1 MSIRLDPRRI
11 SGAVVLAALAEGW
24 RQLRGCL
31 KPAAGF
37 AAVFVLIGVLIFAL
51 LLWLDLAQMILPF
64 AGGFLLVGP
73 AVLSGFIALRRARA
87 AGLRPGLGQVVVAFR
102 QAPRG
107 LWVVAGVCALL
118 FLIWITDAATVYS
131 FMIGVGAAPEAG
143 QVLRFHALTGVMG
156 AVLAFIVFCISAFSV
171 PLLFDRRANL
181 VQAVTASVK
190 AVFANFGA
198 MLVWGLVLAVAVIAT
213 ILCPPLLLLSL
224 PCLAFASDLIYLE
237 IFPPDQGLPD
247 TSSLVQDCHGR

>member
-87 AGLRPGLGQVVVAFR
+87 AGLARSQRSRIVLPG
-102 QAPRG
+102 
-107 LWVVAGVCALL
+107 
-118 FLIWITDAATVYS
+118 T
-131 FMIGVGAAPEAG
+131 
-143 QVLRFHALTGVMG
+143 
-156 AVLAFIVFCISAFSV
+156 
-171 PLLFDRRANL
+171 
-181 VQAVTASVK
+181 
-190 AVFANFGA
+190 
-198 MLVWGLVLAVAVIAT
+198 
-213 ILCPPLLLLSL
+213 
-224 PCLAFASDLIYLE
+224 
-237 IFPPDQGLPD
+237 
-247 TSSLVQDCHGR
+247 

>member
-11 SGAVVLAALAEGW
+11 SGAIVLAALAEGW

-37 AAVFVLIGVLIFAL
+37 AAVFVLIGLLIFAL
-51 LLWLDLAQMILPF
+51 LLRLDLAQMILPF

-87 AGLRPGLGQVVVAFR
+87 AGLRPGLGQVLAAFR
-102 QAPRG
+102 GAPRG

-131 FMIGVGAAPEAG
+131 FMIGVGAAPEVG
-143 QVLRFHALTGVMG
+143 QVLRFHGFTGVMG
-156 AVLAFIVFCISAFSV
+156 AVLAFIVFCISAFRCRCCSIAG
-171 PLLFDRRANL
+171 PTWSRRSRPA
-181 VQAVTASVK
+181 
-190 AVFANFGA
+190 
-198 MLVWGLVLAVAVIAT
+198 
-213 ILCPPLLLLSL
+213 
-224 PCLAFASDLIYLE
+224 
-237 IFPPDQGLPD
+237 
-247 TSSLVQDCHGR
+247 